1 MNNNHASATTK
12 DDSSEK
18 SSCPQCLELE
28 EMATALEDFIGRV
41 NGQLL
46 KSEMSDM
53 ELEQIFSA
61 CVDPMIV
68 IRVDGV
74 IVRVNGQM
82 LTLLGKTREQVV
94 GLECSE
100 LLTEKECQLATASR
114 KTTQTDIDL
123 INNKG
128 EQVSYIMTTSRLVTL
143 DGTPGTLAQYK
154 DITERKQ
161 AERDLAEAHTALE
174 RIAKIDGLTQIPN
187 RRTFDETLLSQWHQ
201 LSAAQQPLAIILCDI
216 DFFKKYNDH
225 YGHQEGDDCLVAVA
239 QGLNNTLPDTT
250 GLAARYGGEEFIF
263 LLPNTTLESAC
274 DIAELA
280 RKGIENLKI
289 AHAGSDVAPHVTLSL
304 GVSSIVPNDETRAL
318 DLIKAADDALYRS
331 KANGR
336 NRVTLA
342 QR

>member
-1 MNNNHASATTK
+1 MNNNHASPTTE
-12 DDSSEK
+12 DDNNEK
-18 SSCPQCLELE
+18 VTCPQCLELE
-28 EMATALEDFIGRV
+28 EMSKALEDFIGRV

-46 KSEMSDM
+46 RSEMSDM

-68 IRVDGV
+68 IRVDGI
-74 IVRVNGQM
+74 IVRANGQM

-94 GLECSE
+94 GIECSE

-123 INNKG
+123 INSAG

-161 AERDLAEAHTALE
+161 AERDLAEAHAALE

-187 RRTFDETLLSQWHQ
+187 RRTFDDSLLNQWQQ
-201 LSAAQQPLAIILCDI
+201 LKTAQQPLSIILCDI

-225 YGHQEGDDCLVAVA
+225 YGHQEGDNCLIAVA
-239 QGLNNTLPDTT
+239 QALNNTPFAPN

-263 LLPNTTLESAC
+263 LLPNTSLEEATI
-274 DIAELA
+274 IAETA
-280 RKGIENLKI
+280 RTNVENLHI
-289 AHAGSDVAPHVTLSL
+289 AHAGSNVATHVTLSL
-304 GVSSIVPNDETRAL
+304 GVSCVVPSDESRAL
-318 DLIKAADDALYRS
+318 DVIKAADDALYRS
-331 KANGR
+331 KDNGR
-336 NRVTLA
+336 NRVTCA
-342 QR
+342 E

>member
-1 MNNNHASATTK
+1 MHHNQTSTANNDNN
-12 DDSSEK
+12 EQI
-18 SSCPQCLELE
+18 SCPQCLELE
-28 EMATALEDFIGRV
+28 EMSKALEDFIGRV

-68 IRVDGV
+68 IRIDGI
-74 IVRVNGQM
+74 IVRANGQM

-123 INNKG
+123 INSVG

-161 AERDLAEAHTALE
+161 AERELAEAHAALE

-187 RRTFDETLLSQWHQ
+187 RRTFDETLLNQWQQ
-201 LSAAQQPLAIILCDI
+201 LSATQQPLSIILCDI

-239 QGLNNTLPDTT
+239 QALNNTSFDST

-263 LLPNTTLESAC
+263 LLPNTPLEAAIL
-274 DIAELA
+274 IAETT
-280 RKGIENLKI
+280 RCNVENLKI
-289 AHAGSDVAPHVTLSL
+289 DHVDSEVNPYVTLSL
-304 GVSSIVPNDETRAL
+304 GVSSVTPSNETRAL

-331 KANGR
+331 KENGR
-336 NRVTLA
+336 NRVTVA
-342 QR
+342 S